1 MGFFGVLSGSRLQTP
16 PALKPMPNIAS
27 VLKLEISRVA
37 RKEVRA
43 ETENLKKAVATY
55 RGEIAALKRR
65 AKQLEDQVRQLG
77 KGTPKGAT
85 APEAQ
90 TGEKLRFSAKALAT
104 QRRRLQLSADQL
116 SLLIGVSGQSI
127 YNWEQGT
134 SAPNP
139 KHLPAIAA
147 LKSLSVARA
156 AELVQSRRT

>member
-1 MGFFGVLSGSRLQTP
+1 MSGSRLQTP
-16 PALKPMPNIAS
+16 LALKPMPNIAS

-43 ETENLKKAVATY
+43 ETETLKKAVATY

-77 KGTPKGAT
+77 KGIPKGTT
-85 APEAQ
+85 APEVQ
-90 TGEKLRFSAKALAT
+90 TGGMRFSAKALAT

-134 SAPNP
+134 STPNP
-139 KHLPAIAA
+139 RHLPAIAA

-156 AELVQSRRT
+156 AELVQSRKT